1 MFMIHLLLLSLFF
14 TTLCYA
20 DGSDFRTGA
29 VGSDITIVDYDK
41 SEASGVKT
49 VEVKKSKK
57 TIFKLTET
65 IGRYLLQS
73 GLVKPKKKGLHL
85 VTVWSKGAH
94 SEIMRVFNLDKE
106 GSAASKEIERCRQ
119 ASAWPMRLDVRTDRI
134 IVHGKG
140 SEINPKTGEPK
151 DEVSTCKL

>member
-1 MFMIHLLLLSLFF
+1 MIRLLFLLLFF

-29 VGSDITIVDYDK
+29 VSSDIIIVDYDK

-49 VEVKKSKK
+49 VEVKKGKK

-65 IGRYLLQS
+65 VGRYLVQS
-73 GLVKPKKKGLHL
+73 GLVKLKGKGLHL

-94 SEIMRVFNLDKE
+94 SEILRVFNLDKK
-106 GSAASKEIERCRQ
+106 GNAASKELEKCQ
-119 ASAWPMRLDVRTDRI
+119 KASAWPMSLDVHTDRI
-134 IVHGKG
+134 IVHGTS
-140 SEINPKTGEPK
+140 SEIDPKTGIPK
-151 DEVSTCKL
+151 DEIFTCQL